1 MTTMSGRELSTA
13 PDDEGLVRGVE
24 VDVIEV
30 DVTVVVQLKNLEIR
44 IQRK

>member
-1 MTTMSGRELSTA
+1 MALQEVKREPVPL
-13 PDDEGLVRGVE
+13 LE